1 MKTIFQYQGKAYS
14 YIVVDSE
21 VITFRLDQKDHECEI
36 VLDEEMEKQLEVEF
50 AAYEATLNEEEMK
63 IWRGE

>member
-14 YIVVDSE
+14 YIVVDGE
-21 VITFRLDQKDHECEI
+21 VITFRLDQKDNECEI

-63 IWRGE
+63 I